1 MEEIKTNK
9 ESSVTATGTP
19 TEVLDGTTEEP
30 STSTVDTGI
39 QEEEKVSVTRKFL
52 EDIQRTLEAQQA
64 DIGFLKSVADKKS
77 VALYHQR
84 NKGRIPT
91 EMKIRTMDILEGDDK
106 VTNKVIVGWRT
117 LENEAWLDDRK
128 EKAIQTVLLMYQDRT
143 TQKMSLVDFNRRFK
157 HVNCTKVGTI
167 TDEKTGM
174 LAYKLIRKDTGEEV
188 TIGATFVN

>member
-1 MEEIKTNK
+1 MKEIKTNI
-9 ESSVTATGTP
+9 ESSRTGTS
-19 TEVLDGTTEEP
+19 TGTLEGANEE
-30 STSTVDTGI
+30 SKTSTVGI
-39 QEEEKVSVTRKFL
+39 GTQSGEKVSVTRKFL

-91 EMKIRTMDILEGDDK
+91 EMKIRTMDILEEDDK
-106 VTNKVIVGWRT
+106 VTTKVIVGWRT
-117 LENEAWLDDRK
+117 LENEAWLDERK
-128 EKAIQTVLLMYQDRT
+128 EKVVQTVLLMYQDGT

-174 LAYKLIRKDTGEEV
+174 LAFKLIRKDTGEEV